1 MPREPARVEPQPGS
15 NSTRCTNKKVIKSTN
30 PQRMPP
36 TCRASMPHASRM
48 HTSHAAALCH
58 CASTP
63 TVPVTRANVHKRQH
77 SEILAEGQHDDTA
90 GDEREPPDAFGLA
103 SSIPRPDLRDTQR
116 RGERGVE
123 ARHYGWKG

>member
-1 MPREPARVEPQPGS
+1 MSLHVRLAPPPGGKGPK
-15 NSTRCTNKKVIKSTN
+15 T
-30 PQRMPP
+30 P
-36 TCRASMPHASRM
+36 
-48 HTSHAAALCH
+48 HAAALCY
-58 CASTP
+58 CASAP